1 MTKQER
7 LFSAMSGADAALLA
21 RSEQAESPRLL
32 PMGLVAAACL
42 ILALGGYL
50 RLHSPIERP
59 PSPDDPPPA
68 ESPETDIPVQT
79 LHLSGGDIGTFYLH
93 QLCYDTSSQCSDFI
107 LYVDQK
113 NYCQVTENGVC
124 TIEPLANM
132 GDLPTCSLEISRQPD
147 ISLEDAAALAA
158 ETLAETYAT
167 VSDPQDAA
175 ITEGLLVTGS
185 NGTAWDAEQA
195 EVYLVDDR
203 QGGVFILMSRY
214 FLEAAEG
221 HGARFS
227 DMISTFEVV
236 TPGEAVPPWLSELR
250 AAGDRLIP
258 ALFAGDLSS
267 VADLLAEDAIMDI
280 SLEEGRS
287 VSSIDYTTD
296 SDRNPTRA
304 VISVQNRQLED
315 SYDYLTI
322 ELVYQEGRWL
332 AAWAGLEK

>member
-1 MTKQER
+1 M
-7 LFSAMSGADAALLA
+7 
-21 RSEQAESPRLL
+21 
-32 PMGLVAAACL
+32 
-42 ILALGGYL
+42 
-50 RLHSPIERP
+50 
-59 PSPDDPPPA
+59 
-68 ESPETDIPVQT
+68 
-79 LHLSGGDIGTFYLH
+79 
-93 QLCYDTSSQCSDFI
+93 
-107 LYVDQK
+107 
-113 NYCQVTENGVC
+113 
-124 TIEPLANM
+124 
-132 GDLPTCSLEISRQPD
+132 
-147 ISLEDAAALAA
+147 
-158 ETLAETYAT
+158 
-167 VSDPQDAA
+167 
-175 ITEGLLVTGS
+175 
-185 NGTAWDAEQA
+185 
-195 EVYLVDDR
+195 DDR

-267 VADLLAEDAIMDI
+267 VADLLAEDAIMDV